1 MDYNNER
8 KNYYKKGE
16 MSQMNDFFRLLKNG
30 NKTSLVAAIVN
41 FVIALAKAF
50 AFFFTG
56 STAMFA
62 EMMHS
67 LADAANQF
75 FVYIGSAFSKK
86 EPTDRFPNGFGRL
99 VNLVCLGAV
108 LVVGWMSIET
118 IKHGIHQILHP
129 EASQGMVLNIIVLGL
144 GVALESFV
152 LYKACGHILH
162 DAHVEAKGAQVIS
175 QAIKHLSKAKPATKL
190 VFMEDLV
197 ATGGGIVAILAILIG
212 HFVGFYQSEGIASVL
227 IGTSMLF
234 VVGKVFLENAAGAL
248 GESDEEMKQI
258 LGAIVMQDPDIHDI
272 QEMIVTK
279 EGDDYHVDAKVEVD
293 PDIPFAKV
301 DDIQDRVQAK
311 LLAQKGVTEVNLGF
325 DEKDNIPHWENQ
337 NKEKET
343 AKTGK

>member
-1 MDYNNER
+1 
-8 KNYYKKGE
+8 
-16 MSQMNDFFRLLKNG
+16 MNDFFRLLKNG

-50 AFFFTG
+50 AFFITG

-62 EMMHS
+62 ETMHS

-75 FVYIGSAFSKK
+75 FVYFGSAFSKK
-86 EPTDRFPNGFGRL
+86 APTDRFPNGFGRL

-129 EASQGMVLNIIVLGL
+129 EASEGMVLNIVVLGL

-162 DAHVEAKGAQVIS
+162 DAHVKAKGVQVIT

-197 ATGGGIVAILAILIG
+197 ATGGGIIAILAILIG
-212 HFVGFYQSEGIASVL
+212 HFVGFYQAEGIASVL
-227 IGTSMLF
+227 IGVSMLF
-234 VVGKVFLENAAGAL
+234 VVGKVFLENAAGAI
-248 GESDEEMKQI
+248 GESDKEMEKK
-258 LGAIVMQDPDIHDI
+258 LGDLVYTDPDVKDI
-272 QEMIVTK
+272 EEITAVK
-279 EGDDYHVDAKVEVD
+279 EGDGYHVDVEIELD
-293 PDIPFAKV
+293 PTLTVGQA
-301 DDIQDRVQAK
+301 DDIKDRLEEQ
-311 LLAQKGVTEVNLGF
+311 LLSQKGVTDVNIEI
-325 DEKDNIPHWENQ
+325 DEDDGIPHWENQ
-337 NKEKET
+337 NRENET
-343 AKTGK
+343 VKTGK